1 MELFSGSS
9 LPDTGVTRTQLPH
22 LEDAA
27 ESGCDKAVSP
37 FSEGFP
43 FLLLSAAVSLEDP
56 AQSADEISVR

>member
-1 MELFSGSS
+1 MALSSGLS
-9 LPDTGVTRTQLPH
+9 LPDTGVARTQLPH

-43 FLLLSAAVSLEDP
+43 FLLLSATVSPEDP